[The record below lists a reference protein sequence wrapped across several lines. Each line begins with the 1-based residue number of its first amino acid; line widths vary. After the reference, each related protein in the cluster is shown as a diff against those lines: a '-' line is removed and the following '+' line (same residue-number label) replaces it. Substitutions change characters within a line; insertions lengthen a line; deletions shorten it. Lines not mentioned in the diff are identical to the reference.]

1 MALFSSFFITCLVL
15 KPINSQYQ
23 TIWQHDMD
31 SVTGWTAS
39 GGVEAQPGD
48 TVENKCPSDFCIK
61 LHSKPAT
68 SAIESMITTNGINLT
83 GFTDPIRLT
92 FDLTTRDLESGE
104 KCNVYYGYG
113 SSSNMQ
119 LIKSYSGH
127 DWEILLFLEQVIDLP
142 SITDTTLYIKFELV
156 GDKSGDL
163 CFFDT
168 VAIEGIPTT
177 SSPTKPPTNVPT
189 FAPITPSPTKHPTNM
204 PTFAPIT
211 SSPTKQPTN
220 MPTFAP
226 ITSSPT
232 NPPTNMPSSG
242 PLRANAV
249 PSTSPVREQRDA
261 EVKYGTTLT
270 FENGVN
276 SKERQY
282 TWSTFTASSYF
293 WVLIAISLCIIICI
307 IVMTF
312 AVCCGWLSL
321 NRKQK
326 HDEEN
331 MADNVIGDN
340 VAKNEAQLN
349 SENIINTNAKD
360 LSHMVSEPEKEYVG
374 DAALKPQRESVSKS
388 SESHSSL
395 YQNKVELSEQT
406 TGGNE
411 TQTTG
416 ANTRSLRTIK

>member
-31 SVTGWTAS
+31 SVTGWTVS
-39 GGVEAQPGD
+39 GGVEAQPRD
-48 TVENKCPSDFCIK
+48 PVENKCPSDFCIK

-92 FDLTTRDLESGE
+92 FDLGTRDLESGE

-142 SITDTTLYIKFELV
+142 SITDNTLYIKFELV

-177 SSPTKPPTNVPT
+177 SSPTKPPTNMPT
-189 FAPITPSPTKHPTNM
+189 FAPITSSPTKQPTTKHPTNM

-211 SSPTKQPTN
+211 SSPPNKTTYHKTSYKYAYICTNHIITDQPSYKYAFIWT
-220 MPTFAP
+220 
-226 ITSSPT
+226 ITSECSAIYIT
-232 NPPTNMPSSG
+232 CE
-242 PLRANAV
+242 R
-249 PSTSPVREQRDA
+249 
-261 EVKYGTTLT
+261 TT
-270 FENGVN
+270 
-276 SKERQY
+276 
-282 TWSTFTASSYF
+282 
-293 WVLIAISLCIIICI
+293 
-307 IVMTF
+307 
-312 AVCCGWLSL
+312 
-321 NRKQK
+321 
-326 HDEEN
+326 
-331 MADNVIGDN
+331 
-340 VAKNEAQLN
+340 
-349 SENIINTNAKD
+349 
-360 LSHMVSEPEKEYVG
+360 
-374 DAALKPQRESVSKS
+374 
-388 SESHSSL
+388 
-395 YQNKVELSEQT
+395 
-406 TGGNE
+406 
-411 TQTTG
+411 
-416 ANTRSLRTIK
+416 